1 MSADFSKPV
10 KEDLYT
16 DILSEIRDNQTALA
30 IQDLAGA
37 SSVPEGAIQFKVA
50 NARWERYTSGAWQAL
65 RALTQS
71 FEIKV
76 RDTDKLNGQTAAYYQ
91 NADHLNAGSLDTA
104 RIDTT
109 TEYTLDSAT
118 KVPLASALKG
128 LYDWT
133 VGALAG
139 KLASSGKAA
148 DSAQLNGV
156 AESTA
161 ATANTIVKRDS
172 SKDIK
177 ARLFR
182 SNYAAQS
189 SVPADSADVAFRL
202 STSNDYIRFMT
213 LTALRSWL
221 GGAGSDLEAD
231 KTDGFHL
238 STAATGSDANTIY
251 FRT

>member
-30 IQDLAGA
+30 TQDLAGA
-37 SSVPEGAIQFKVA
+37 SSVPEGAIQFNVA
-50 NARWERYTSGAWQAL
+50 NARWELYTSGAWQAL
-65 RALTQS
+65 RSLTQI

-91 NADHLNAGSLDTA
+91 NAANITSGKLAIARLPTTSSYTSTSTSL
-104 RIDTT
+104 
-109 TEYTLDSAT
+109 
-118 KVPLASALKG
+118 VPLASALKG

-148 DSAQLNGV
+148 DSAKLNGV

-182 SNYAAQS
+182 SNYATQS
-189 SVPADSADVAFRL
+189 SVPADSAHVAFRI
-202 STSNDYIRFMT
+202 STSDDYIRFMT

-221 GGAGSDLEAD
+221 GGAGSGLEAD
-231 KTDGFHL
+231 KTDGYHI
-238 STAATGSDANTIY
+238 STAATGSDPNTIY